1 MNEHPAGWLHPPDL
15 KSATAIQ
22 REIAA
27 AVEMVDRIGTVT
39 RVAGADTSM
48 KWRDSRGP
56 IHAAIAC
63 DDGIVG
69 QATRIPP
76 FPYVP
81 GYLGFRE
88 CPALVAAW
96 ETLADKPDLILMDG
110 QGRAHPRRCG
120 VGCQLGVLLDVPTIG
135 VAKSLLCGALEGVL
149 GDAVGSSAPI
159 VDRGEV
165 VAMAVRLRARAM
177 PVYVSIGHRVSLE
190 TAVDWVLRLSD
201 GRRIPPPVRA
211 AHDAANAV
219 RRGAASVEA
228 GSSDATPSPN
238 PLPHGGEG

>member
-1 MNEHPAGWLHPPDL
+1 MIERPPEWLHPPDL
-15 KSATAIQ
+15 KSATGIQ
-22 REIAA
+22 RAIAD
-27 AVEMVDRIGTVT
+27 AVEMTDRIRTVQ

-63 DDGIVG
+63 DDGTVG

-96 ETLADKPDLILMDG
+96 ETLEIKPDLVLMDG
-110 QGRAHPRRCG
+110 QGRSHPRRCG
-120 VGCQLGVLLDVPTIG
+120 VACQLGVLLDVPVIG
-135 VAKSLLCGALEGVL
+135 VAKSLLCGVVEGVL
-149 GDAVGSSAPI
+149 GDEVGATAPL

-165 VAMAVRLRARAM
+165 VAMAVRLRLRAA
-177 PVYVSIGHRVSLE
+177 PVYVSIGHRVTLE
-190 TAVDWVLRLSD
+190 TAVAWVLRLSD
-201 GRRIPPPVRA
+201 GRRVPPPVRA
-211 AHDAANAV
+211 AHEAANAV
-219 RRGAASVEA
+219 RIAHAAGA
-228 GSSDATPSPN
+228 D
-238 PLPHGGEG
+238 GGKVDIL

>member
-1 MNEHPAGWLHPPDL
+1 MNDPPSAWLHPPDL
-15 KSATAIQ
+15 KSATIVQ
-22 REIAA
+22 RAIAA
-27 AVEMVDRIGTVT
+27 AVEQTDRIGPVT

-63 DDGIVG
+63 DDGTVG
-69 QATRIPP
+69 SVTRIPP

-96 ETLADKPDLILMDG
+96 ATLADKPDLILMDG

-120 VGCQLGVLLDVPTIG
+120 VACQLGVLLDVPTIG
-135 VAKSLLCGALEGVL
+135 VAKSLLCGRQEGALD
-149 GDAVGSSAPI
+149 DAIGSTAPI
-159 VDRGEV
+159 VDRDEV
-165 VAMAVRLRARAM
+165 VAMAVRLRPRAQ
-177 PVYVSIGHRVSLE
+177 PVYVGIGHRVTLA
-190 TAVDWVLRLSD
+190 TAVAWVLRLSD

-219 RRGAASVEA
+219 RRAAALLADPAE
-228 GSSDATPSPN
+228 
-238 PLPHGGEG
+238 

>member
-1 MNEHPAGWLHPPDL
+1 MNEHPPEWLHPPDL
-15 KSATAIQ
+15 KRATAIQ
-22 REIAA
+22 RAIAD
-27 AVEMVDRIGTVT
+27 AVELADRIGPVV

-63 DDGIVG
+63 DDGTVG

-96 ETLADKPDLILMDG
+96 ETLVVKPDLVLMDG
-110 QGRAHPRRCG
+110 QGRSHPRRCG
-120 VGCQLGVLLDVPTIG
+120 VACQLGVLLDVPVIG
-135 VAKSLLCGALEGVL
+135 VAKSLLCGVVDGVL
-149 GDAVGSSAPI
+149 GADAGSTAPL

-165 VAMAVRLRARAM
+165 VAMAVRLRAQAA
-177 PVYVSIGHRVSLE
+177 PVYVSIGHRVTLD
-190 TAVDWVLRLSD
+190 TAVDWVRRLSD
-201 GRRIPPPVRA
+201 GRRVPPPVRG
-211 AHDAANAV
+211 AHEAANAV
-219 RRGAASVEA
+219 RIAHGLAMEA
-228 GSSDATPSPN
+228 ENVDI
-238 PLPHGGEG
+238 L

>member
-1 MNEHPAGWLHPPDL
+1 MYDHPPEWLHPPDL

-22 REIAA
+22 RDIAA
-27 AVEMVDRIGTVT
+27 AVETADRIGDVAL
-39 RVAGADTSM
+39 VAGADTSM
-48 KWRDSRGP
+48 RWRDTRGP

-63 DDGIVG
+63 ADGTVG
-69 QATRIPP
+69 SATRVPP

-96 ETLADKPDLILMDG
+96 ETLAAKPDLILMDG
-110 QGRAHPRRCG
+110 QGRSHPRRCG
-120 VGCQLGVLLDVPTIG
+120 VACQLGVLLDVPVIG
-135 VAKSLLCGALEGVL
+135 IAKSLLCGAVEGVL
-149 GDAVGSSAPI
+149 GDAAGSTAPL

-165 VAMAVRLRARAM
+165 VAMAVRLRVRAQ
-177 PVYVSIGHRVSLE
+177 PVYVSIGHRLSLE
-190 TAVDWVLRLSD
+190 TAVAMVQRLSD

-219 RRGAASVEA
+219 RRRADA
-228 GSSDATPSPN
+228 G
-238 PLPHGGEG
+238 

>member
-1 MNEHPAGWLHPPDL
+1 MNELPPEWLHPPDL

-22 REIAA
+22 RDIAA
-27 AVEMVDRIGTVT
+27 AVETEDRLGAIA

-48 KWRDSRGP
+48 RWRDTRGP

-63 DDGIVG
+63 DDGTVG
-69 QATRIPP
+69 TATQRPP

-96 ETLADKPDLILMDG
+96 AMLAVKPDLLLMDG
-110 QGRAHPRRCG
+110 QGRSHPRQCG
-120 VGCQLGVLLDVPTIG
+120 VACQLGVLLDMPTIG
-135 VAKSLLCGALEGVL
+135 IAKSVLCGVL
-149 GDAVGSSAPI
+149 DGTVGPEVGSTAPL

-165 VAMAVRLRARAM
+165 VAVALRLRARAQ
-177 PVYVSIGHRVSLE
+177 PVYVSIGHRISLA
-190 TAVDWVLRLSD
+190 TAVAAVLALSD
-201 GRRIPPPVRA
+201 GRRVPPPVRA

-219 RRGAASVEA
+219 RREADVAAR
-228 GSSDATPSPN
+228 P
-238 PLPHGGEG
+238 